1 MTTTNEVPTPDGMDS
16 EQFTQLVVAKQS
28 VAGLLADPN
37 EQDALLN
44 ATDAWLASLGPYM
57 LEQFVTQT
65 SAETPLGERIRA
77 FTSTLGAIKV
87 VTPAQEAAAILA
99 VSNAAVDLK
108 AETPAPEVP
117 AAETPVADPAVV
129 GTITP
134 APIET
139 TTVLP
144 PLPFDA
150 NAVHP
155 IDAHSKN
162 TTVTITSAPN
172 GNILGGYAVD
182 HGNGRKSD
190 GNTIHAGDPL
200 THLPVGSQIIVGED
214 GPTKL
219 AVKVVAPDGTP
230 HIGLGANLHAAI
242 ASLWAMLVK
251 FGHAVVADVEQVV

>member
-1 MTTTNEVPTPDGMDS
+1 MTTTNEVPTPDGMTS
-16 EQFTQLVVAKQS
+16 EQFTQLVVAKES
-28 VAGLLADPN
+28 VAGLLADAN
-37 EQDALLN
+37 EADALLN

-57 LEQFVTQT
+57 LQQLLAQKDAGTALGDRLREYARLYPV
-65 SAETPLGERIRA
+65 AE
-77 FTSTLGAIKV
+77 V
-87 VTPAQEAAAILA
+87 VTPEQDAAAVLA
-99 VSNAAVDLK
+99 LSNAAADLK
-108 AETPAPEVP
+108 AEAPAPEVP
-117 AAETPVADPAVV
+117 AETPVADPAVV
-129 GTITP
+129 GSAAP
-134 APIET
+134 ALIET

-162 TTVTITSAPN
+162 TTVTITSAPT

-182 HGNGRKSD
+182 HGNGMKSD

-200 THLPVGSQIIVGED
+200 QHLPVGTQIIVGED

-251 FGHAVVADVEQVV
+251 FGHAVITDVEKVL

>member
-1 MTTTNEVPTPDGMDS
+1 MTTTNEVPTPDGMSS
-16 EQFTQLVVAKQS
+16 EQFTALIEAKQG
-28 VAGLLADPN
+28 VAGDLANPFLETDLQTRPDAYFESLGAYFVRELEAQTTAGTPLGDRIRLYTASHPVEVVTP
-37 EQDALLN
+37 EQDAA
-44 ATDAWLASLGPYM
+44 ATLAL
-57 LEQFVTQT
+57 
-65 SAETPLGERIRA
+65 
-77 FTSTLGAIKV
+77 
-87 VTPAQEAAAILA
+87 
-99 VSNAAVDLK
+99 SNAAADLK
-108 AETPAPEVP
+108 AEAPAPEVP
-117 AAETPVADPAVV
+117 AETPVADPAVV
-129 GTITP
+129 GSAAP
-134 APIET
+134 ALIET

-230 HIGLGANLHAAI
+230 HIGLGANLHAAV

-251 FGHAVVADVEQVV
+251 FGHAVITDVEKVL

>member
-28 VAGLLADPN
+28 VAGLLADAN
-37 EQDALLN
+37 EADALLN

-77 FTSTLGAIKV
+77 FTSTLGTIEV
-87 VTPAQEAAAILA
+87 VTPEQDAAAVLA
-99 VSNAAVDLK
+99 VSNAAADRK

-117 AAETPVADPAVV
+117 AETPVADPAVV

-134 APIET
+134 DPV
-139 TTVLP
+139 VLP

-150 NAVHP
+150 NTVHP
-155 IDAHSKN
+155 IDAHSVN

-182 HGNGRKSD
+182 HGNGMKSD

-200 THLPVGSQIIVGED
+200 THLPVGTQIIVGED

-230 HIGLGANLHAAI
+230 HIGLGANLHAAV

-251 FGHAVVADVEQVV
+251 FGHAVITDVEKVL